1 MTGSGISS
9 TFSSCASSSTAANLA
24 AVREACLEIFELRD
38 THTWPPQVT
47 VYPSWAAGFAAMAAD
62 VRFYTDDV
70 DVAAEALREFIA
82 EIDAAT

>member
-1 MTGSGISS
+1 
-9 TFSSCASSSTAANLA
+9 
-24 AVREACLEIFELRD
+24 
-38 THTWPPQVT
+38 
-47 VYPSWAAGFAAMAAD
+47 MAAD